1 MKTNYYSILLTGL
14 VYLFSTH
21 SIFAQDA
28 NAILMQVK
36 TRLQK
41 VKDYTAEGNLTTDVK
56 FIKIPNSK
64 VKVYFKAPDQFKI
77 LKEDGISILP
87 KGGASV
93 SLNSL
98 LSGKEFVAIPGG
110 YTVLEKQRLAVIKLL
125 PSIEN
130 SDVVLITLFVDEDQA
145 LVHKSVT
152 TTKDNGTYEAIL
164 KYGKYRNWGLPDNVL
179 FIFSTTAFK
188 LPKALTMEYEGDK
201 KADAQKTPDDGKGK
215 ISISY
220 SRYSINSGLTADVF
234 K

>member
-1 MKTNYYSILLTGL
+1 MQ
-14 VYLFSTH
+14 

-28 NAILMQVK
+28 NAILKQVK
-36 TRLQK
+36 ARLEK
-41 VKDYTAEGNLTTDVK
+41 IKDYTAEGNLTTDVK
-56 FIKIPNSK
+56 FINIPESK

-77 LKEDGISILP
+77 VKENGISILP

-93 SLNSL
+93 NLHSL

-110 YTVLEKQRLAVIKLL
+110 YTVLEKQRLAIVKLL
-125 PSIEN
+125 PAIEN

-152 TTKDNGTYEAIL
+152 TTKDNGTYETIL
-164 KYGKYRNWGLPDNVL
+164 KYGKYLSWGLPDTVL
-179 FIFSTTAFK
+179 FVFNTTAFK

-201 KADAQKTPDDGKGK
+201 KTETQKTPDDGKGRV
-215 ISISY
+215 SISY
-220 SRYSINSGLTADVF
+220 TRYSINSGLPADIF